1 MLTFFK
7 RKFKLR
13 YIKLQVIKLYSQLVV
28 NNLLTAWV
36 LKFHSQSQPLMTPKL
51 PVIKVESLAQII
63 GPHSWFTA
71 SVAFE

>member
-13 YIKLQVIKLYSQLVV
+13 YIELQVIKIYSELVV
-28 NNLLTAWV
+28 NKLLRAWV
-36 LKFHSQSQPLMTPKL
+36 LKFHSQSRPLMTPKL

-63 GPHSWFTA
+63 GPHS
-71 SVAFE
+71 